1 MHISSVVPRVEVTLS
16 VKIKLSY
23 KDVEGIL
30 LYEDDQM
37 AINLKMLNCNVKG
50 VLGILATQ
58 SMSFTGMFLKD
69 FN

>member
-16 VKIKLSY
+16 VKIKFSY

-37 AINLKMLNCNVKG
+37 AINLQILNCNVKR
-50 VLGILATQ
+50 VLGILETQ
-58 SMSFTGMFLKD
+58 LMSFTGMFLKD